1 MSSKETFTQISPSEF
16 FYRNR
21 DLAGFSNPTRS
32 LYTAVREFVENSL
45 DACDQKGILADVHMS
60 IKAVDAEKPD
70 PKQYILTVRDNGPGI
85 ESNHVPLAFGTVLY
99 GSKFGLKQARGMFGL
114 GATMAILY
122 GQITTNKPVVVKSS
136 TDGKIQDE
144 YEMLL
149 DIQKNKPVI
158 LKHETKEV
166 SKSGL
171 SVSICLEGDYAK
183 AGTKIRDYVYQTSL
197 ITPYAT
203 ITFDDPKGEKYR
215 YTKVIRTMP
224 PSPTIIRP
232 HPHGIDVETIRRML
246 LDTNYQIPAVDNNM
260 ILKVRKELG
269 LANKNLSHSE
279 IMDKTQKKWKTL
291 TRPVRIIMALMSFLK
306 MDFEKLSKTTIEEIE
321 AGMVEACRDTG
332 VSLVGG
338 ETADMPDTYLPGE
351 HDLVG
356 VITGVAEK
364 DKIITGETI
373 QPGDVV
379 LGLPASGLHTNGY
392 SLARKLFF
400 EIGGY
405 DVNDTIPELEKSVGL
420 TLLEPHINYTNHVF
434 GVLDKEIGVKGIAH
448 ITGGGLVENI
458 PRILPDGCCVEIH
471 RGSWPGVPIFNVMQS
486 IGNVDEN
493 EMYRTF
499 NMGIGMIIIAAPDQ
513 VNSIKKIID
522 VHEVGFVVAGGNQ
535 VNII

>member
-1 MSSKETFTQISPSEF
+1 MSQNKMDYKSAGVDIDAGNEAVERIKKGVRSTFTTNVLTGLGSF
-16 FYRNR
+16 
-21 DLAGFSNPTRS
+21 GS
-32 LYTAVREFVENSL
+32 LYDLKSILDDYENPVL
-45 DACDQKGILADVHMS
+45 VQS
-60 IKAVDAEKPD
+60 I
-70 PKQYILTVRDNGPGI
+70 
-85 ESNHVPLAFGTVLY
+85 
-99 GSKFGLKQARGMFGL
+99 
-114 GATMAILY
+114 
-122 GQITTNKPVVVKSS
+122 
-136 TDGKIQDE
+136 DG
-144 YEMLL
+144 
-149 DIQKNKPVI
+149 V
-158 LKHETKEV
+158 
-166 SKSGL
+166 
-171 SVSICLEGDYAK
+171 
-183 AGTKIRDYVYQTSL
+183 GTKAIIARKLGKFNTIGVDLLSACANDILVMGARPLTFLDYIANDKL
-197 ITPYAT
+197 
-203 ITFDDPKGEKYR
+203 
-215 YTKVIRTMP
+215 
-224 PSPTIIRP
+224 RP
-232 HPHGIDVETIRRML
+232 D
-246 LDTNYQIPAVDNNM
+246 
-260 ILKVRKELG
+260 
-269 LANKNLSHSE
+269 
-279 IMDKTQKKWKTL
+279 
-291 TRPVRIIMALMSFLK
+291 
-306 MDFEKLSKTTIEEIE
+306 TIEEIVS
-321 AGMVEACRDTG
+321 GMVKACRDTG

-338 ETADMPDTYLPGE
+338 ETAEMPDTYLPGE

-356 VITGVAEK
+356 VITGVVEK

-379 LGLPASGLHTNGY
+379 LGLPSSGLHTNGY

-471 RGSWPGVPIFNVMQS
+471 KGSWPGVPIFNVMQS

-522 VHEVGFVVAGGNQ
+522 VHEIGFVFAGGNQ